1 MRKVGGFMV
10 DKERLARLEVLID
23 NTIEQL
29 QSLKDT
35 DINTLNELS
44 EINELLLIL
53 ASKNEELSMTNDKQN
68 EQIAELINQIDK
80 FNNRLKFITVVKNI
94 LKHPLFYIII
104 AIVAFL
110 LSNNAEIF
118 EFLKSWIM

>member
-29 QSLKDT
+29 QSLKET

-44 EINELLLIL
+44 EIKELLLIL

>member
-29 QSLKDT
+29 QSLKET

-44 EINELLLIL
+44 EIKELLLIL

-80 FNNRLKFITVVKNI
+80 FNNRLEFITVVKNI

>member
-10 DKERLARLEVLID
+10 DKERLTRLEVLID

-29 QSLKDT
+29 QSLKET

-44 EINELLLIL
+44 EIKELLLIL